1 MDLNNLLIDVKEIL
15 DADGDYTN
23 LSNQEIYAPSIQ
35 IDRRNV
41 YFILHHVN
49 NEGIIEK
56 SLVVYE
62 NRLTAGD
69 FEAQATM
76 DDRDS
81 TLLVGELNEHN
92 NDALA
97 KRFQWIRP
105 TSRRNYKYTFGL
117 GDRLGNASNA
127 HLRLFKGRGIM
138 PVLAQQSIRELVLM
152 HRTNTDVFQSASWAV
167 FEEGFTYGWGAD
179 GDHVKTPYEV
189 DYAVKI
195 GCSMITLDCTDE
207 INNNIVELNDDDL
220 DQRFN
225 QLDPDQI

>member
-23 LSNQEIYAPSIQ
+23 LLNQEIYAPSIQ
-35 IDRRNV
+35 IDWRNV

-81 TLLVGELNEHN
+81 TLLVGELNERN

-117 GDRLGNASNA
+117 EIALA
-127 HLRLFKGRGIM
+127 M
-138 PVLAQQSIRELVLM
+138 PQMPICVYLK
-152 HRTNTDVFQSASWAV
+152 DVALCPFW
-167 FEEGFTYGWGAD
+167 
-179 GDHVKTPYEV
+179 H
-189 DYAVKI
+189 
-195 GCSMITLDCTDE
+195 
-207 INNNIVELNDDDL
+207 NNQFVS
-220 DQRFN
+220 
-225 QLDPDQI
+225 

>member
-1 MDLNNLLIDVKEIL
+1 MQMVITQICRIKRF
-15 DADGDYTN
+15 THH
-23 LSNQEIYAPSIQ
+23 QFKSIEETF
-35 IDRRNV
+35 

-127 HLRLFKGRGIM
+127 HLRLF
-138 PVLAQQSIRELVLM
+138 
-152 HRTNTDVFQSASWAV
+152 
-167 FEEGFTYGWGAD
+167 
-179 GDHVKTPYEV
+179 
-189 DYAVKI
+189 
-195 GCSMITLDCTDE
+195 
-207 INNNIVELNDDDL
+207 
-220 DQRFN
+220 
-225 QLDPDQI
+225 